1 MYFVEY
7 WMLERT
13 NCCENVGLSAAAI
26 SRAAPAAREATRSAH
41 SPAEFV
47 GDGPAA
53 ETTHHAAD
61 GEY

>member
-13 NCCENVGLSAAAI
+13 NCCASWVWDGAGEMKTLTSNT
-26 SRAAPAAREATRSAH
+26 PH
-41 SPAEFV
+41 SPAESV